1 VSTKTAAEL
10 VVGDVFR
17 RDGRPNSQYRVLAVQ
32 SVPIYGFFGNLY
44 DTIQVTVD
52 HHLTGRVDLN
62 LSPDEVVQLVP
73 PDEVAARAAPSAR
86 PGWIRRRRS
95 S

>member
-1 VSTKTAAEL
+1 MTTKTAAEL

-17 RDGRPNSQYRVLAVQ
+17 REGRPNSQYRVRGIQ

-62 LSPDEVVQLVP
+62 LSPDEVVHLVP
-73 PDEVAARAAPSAR
+73 PEEVAAPTAPTSR